1 MAGVPHRILQL
12 SLGVLLS
19 ATIFVVAAEVLTRQ
33 LDVLDRLNGFP
44 RRLYLATTA
53 PDLPYRLRPGVHVRV
68 RDVDV
73 RVNALGLRGAEA
85 TPTPALGRRRVLVLG
100 DSVVYGDGLDVAD
113 TFAVLLEEALR
124 DGGATSIEVLN
135 GAAPGYDT
143 PAELAYLRDVGL
155 ALDPDALVLGVSLN
169 DYTPAPG
176 LTPWGFLTV
185 KPEERSRM
193 PWLGNHSEFYTLA
206 RWIIVYARGGHWYQR
221 AAAAAPAG
229 PAAPPSPQG
238 WAALDRGIAVMHKRF
253 YAAPAPATWDRVRHA
268 LAGIRDLAKAH
279 DLPLLVVIFP
289 ERDQIESAPPNLDP
303 QRRWL
308 ELCQELALRCLDLV
322 PAFAAAASEGALF
335 QDTQHPNATGMRV
348 AARATAAVLRP

>member
-1 MAGVPHRILQL
+1 MAAARQRIVRF
-12 SLGVLLS
+12 SLGVLVS
-19 ATIFVVAAEVLTRQ
+19 AAIFVVAGEVLTRQ
-33 LDVLDRLNGFP
+33 LGVLDRLNGFP
-44 RRLYLATTA
+44 RRLYLATGA
-53 PDLPYRLRPGVHVRV
+53 PDLPYQLRPGVHVRV

-73 RVNALGLRGAEA
+73 RVNALGLRGAET
-85 TPTPALGRRRVLVLG
+85 TPTPAPGRRRVLVLG

-113 TFAVLLEEALR
+113 TFAVLLERALS
-124 DGGATSIEVLN
+124 DGTATSIEVLN

-155 ALDPDALVLGVSLN
+155 ALDPDELVLGVSLN

-176 LTPWGFLTV
+176 LTPWGFLTI

-206 RWIIVYARGGHWYQR
+206 RWMIVYARGGHWYQR
-221 AAAAAPAG
+221 AATAA
-229 PAAPPSPQG
+229 PAAPPSADG

-253 YAAPAPATWDRVRHA
+253 YAAPDPATWERVRRA
-268 LAGIRDLAKAH
+268 LTGIRDLAQAH
-279 DLPLLVVIFP
+279 SLPLLVIIFP

-308 ELCQELALRCLDLV
+308 ELCEELTLRCLDLV
-322 PAFAAAASEGALF
+322 PAFAAAAADGPLF
-335 QDTQHPNATGMRV
+335 QDTQHPNAAGMRV
-348 AARATAAVLRP
+348 AANATAAVLRP